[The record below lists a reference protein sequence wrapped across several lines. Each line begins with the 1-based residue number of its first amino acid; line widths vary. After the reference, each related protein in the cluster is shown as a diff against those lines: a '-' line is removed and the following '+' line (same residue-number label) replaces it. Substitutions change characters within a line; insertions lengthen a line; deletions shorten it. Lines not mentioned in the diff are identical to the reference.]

1 MLKALQS
8 VITKYPAVTP
18 HLKGLARWLA
28 FISLDET
35 KDAGDF
41 TARLSNLI
49 KALFEGVIDVPSFV
63 DSMAALISRQITLA
77 YRSAWNDE
85 GDGGAMPA
93 YLTSAAESF
102 IIGQFSFVDGFAREI
117 RDAGLSGGNINALL
131 NRVPMWAARYDQAYN
146 DALLLIAQTNGGKL
160 KWVYGEAEHCD
171 TCQNL
176 NGIVAYA
183 SEWGTLNVKPQSA
196 PNAALDCGGWKCKC
210 SLLPTDERKTRGAVD
225 RIRGITGV

>member
-1 MLKALQS
+1 MINALKSA
-8 VITKYPAVTP
+8 IRKYPQVLPYLT
-18 HLKGLARWLA
+18 GRARWIALVA
-28 FISLDET
+28 WDET
-35 KDAGDF
+35 KTADDF
-41 TARLSNLI
+41 AARLANLI
-49 KALFEGVIDVPSFV
+49 KALYEGVIDVPSFV

-77 YRSAWNDE
+77 YRNAWTDE
-85 GDGGAMPA
+85 NEGTVPA

-102 IIGQFSFVDGFAREI
+102 IIGQFTFVDGFAREI